1 MRRDGTGAIAGGWK
15 VPGRLMRAPALRFLA
30 IGGVIFGL
38 VALRDRTTGPELAL
52 PEPLVL
58 RVGDVLALRARWR
71 RDLGVDLR
79 GASLAAAVERY
90 VDEELLFREARR
102 LGLHRL
108 DTAVRARLLDNMEF
122 VAGEGDAAQPGQMV
136 EEAHAL
142 GLDEQDPVV
151 RRTLVEKMKL
161 LAGKPRAERPPTD
174 DELRA
179 FHAEH
184 GDRWMQP
191 ARIRFAQVFLSRER
205 HGKDLERAARD
216 LALVVAGPAAWQRD
230 ALVQGDAFPLGT
242 AATEIDQAR
251 VRQRFGPEFAHAVFA
266 LAPGRWQGPVPSS
279 YGLHFVWIEERTPG
293 ALQPF
298 ATVRVQVEQALAEQR
313 TRHHLARALT
323 RLRRLYAVRIELP
336 AEPASAPSTAGA
348 AEGGAS

>member
-1 MRRDGTGAIAGGWK
+1 MRT
-15 VPGRLMRAPALRFLA
+15 PAVRFLA

-38 VALRDRTTGPELAL
+38 AGLREPGRRPELAL

-58 RVGDVLALRARWR
+58 HASDVVELQARWR

-79 GASLAAAVERY
+79 GARLAAAIDRY

-108 DTAVRARLLDNMEF
+108 DTAVRARLVDNMEF
-122 VAGEGDAAQPGQMV
+122 LAGEGDQASPEQVV

-142 GLDEQDPVV
+142 GLDQQDPVV

-161 LAGKPRAERPPTD
+161 LAGKPRDQRPPSD

-184 GDRWMQP
+184 GDRWMRP
-191 ARIRFAQVFLSRER
+191 ARIRFAHVFLSRQR
-205 HGKDLERAARD
+205 HGKDLERAAGD
-216 LALVVAGPAAWQRD
+216 LARVVTGPAARQRD
-230 ALVQGDAFPLGT
+230 ALPQGDAFPLDT
-242 AATEIDQAR
+242 DSIEIDQAR
-251 VRQRFGPEFAHAVFA
+251 VRQRFGPEFARAVFA
-266 LAPGRWQGPVPSS
+266 LPPGRWQGPVASS
-279 YGLHFVWIEERTPG
+279 YGLHFVWIEEQMPD

-298 ATVRVQVEQALAEQR
+298 ETVRVQVEGAFAEER
-313 TRHHLARALT
+313 TRQHLAAALT
-323 RLRRLYAVRIELP
+323 RLRRFHAVRIELP
-336 AEPASAPSTAGA
+336 VETESGASAAEAG
-348 AEGGAS
+348 GGGTS